1 MEFVLIF
8 ISYFNNNQ
16 KFDIFS
22 LGVEMKKNL
31 LKKIIFDLNLLI
43 YILFLVSCGK
53 EVSNSVL
60 SEETVVL
67 NTVEINI
74 SEKNMPVQK
83 WHKTNKTLC
92 VLLGYGYNSPEVSSQ
107 IIDNLSLEF
116 GLEKDNGLVLPL
128 IYPDDFKRGNKY
140 FISELKNI
148 LKDKDLCGIV
158 LLGAPEGTNNAIA
171 KIEDSYD
178 GEKPFPVF
186 SFFSQD
192 ELLGMEYVA
201 DFVLDKE
208 MKANISGEVEEEAV
222 QEPIADFAKIVIHA
236 TKSMVM
242 LERPLKKDKNLQGFV
257 EYIVLDNKINRYVD
271 PDTGLY
277 SINHFVLE

>member
-1 MEFVLIF
+1 MKNNLFKKFNLIF
-8 ISYFNNNQ
+8 ILFIYSILIISCTKDFASS
-16 KFDIFS
+16 DI
-22 LGVEMKKNL
+22 VE
-31 LKKIIFDLNLLI
+31 
-43 YILFLVSCGK
+43 G
-53 EVSNSVL
+53 
-60 SEETVVL
+60 TVVL
-67 NTVEINI
+67 NDTDIDI
-74 SEKNMPVQK
+74 SENAMPTQM
-83 WHKTNKTLC
+83 WHQTNKTLC
-92 VLLGYGYNSPEVSSQ
+92 VLLGYGYNTPELSEE
-107 IIDNLSLEF
+107 IINLLGTKF
-116 GLEKDNGLVLPL
+116 GLKEDDGLILPL
-128 IYPDDFKRGNKY
+128 VYPNDFKRGNKY
-140 FISELKNI
+140 YISELRNI
-148 LKDKDLCGIV
+148 LKDKDLCGII

-222 QEPIADFAKIVIHA
+222 QEPVVDFAKIVIHA

-242 LERPLKKDKNLQGFV
+242 LERPLKKDKNLQSFV
-257 EYIVLDNKINRYVD
+257 EYIVLDNKINRYID